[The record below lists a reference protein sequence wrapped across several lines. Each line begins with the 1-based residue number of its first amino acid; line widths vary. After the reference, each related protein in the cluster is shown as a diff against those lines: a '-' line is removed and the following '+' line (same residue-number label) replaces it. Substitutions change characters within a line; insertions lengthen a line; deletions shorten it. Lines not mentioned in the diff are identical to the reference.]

1 MIRLTF
7 SIKHLPIKVCE
18 ATINSMQLDLGSD
31 PRTDILLRAQA
42 TLIERFGR
50 IVRPADKRRSPEW
63 VLVHGVIGA
72 QTKTAASNASTDG
85 LLEEY
90 GSWEAVA
97 AAPVEE
103 LEKRLHRQ
111 TFPSV
116 AARRLKDCLGAI
128 IKARGSVDLRHLSN
142 LETAEA
148 MAWLETLPGV
158 ARKNSAGV
166 MNASTFNRRA
176 MVIDGHHRR
185 IMQRMGIV
193 PPKADT
199 ARTYD
204 ALMPIVPEEWSA
216 EDMDEHHLLLK
227 KLGQTCCRP
236 RKAECDDCPVRADCK
251 FAAGRL

>member
-1 MIRLTF
+1 MKDTQ
-7 SIKHLPIKVCE
+7 
-18 ATINSMQLDLGSD
+18 ATMNVMQLDLGSD
-31 PRTDILLRAQA
+31 PRTDILRRSQTA
-42 TLIERFGR
+42 LIERFGR
-50 IVRPADKRRSPEW
+50 IVRPPEKRRSPEW

-85 LLEEY
+85 LLAEY

-97 AAPVEE
+97 EAPVEE
-103 LEKRLHRQ
+103 LEARLQRQ

-116 AARRLKDCLGAI
+116 AAKRLKDCLNAI
-128 IKARGSVDLRHLSN
+128 IAARGAVDLRHLSN

-166 MNASTFNRRA
+166 MNASAFNRKA

-193 PPKADT
+193 PDRADT
-199 ARTYD
+199 AKTYD

-216 EDMDEHHLLLK
+216 ADMDEHHLLK
-227 KLGQTCCRP
+227 KLGQTYCRP
-236 RKAECDDCPVRADCK
+236 RRAECDGCPVRSDCK
-251 FAAGRL
+251 TGTASLPVR

>member
-1 MIRLTF
+1 
-7 SIKHLPIKVCE
+7 
-18 ATINSMQLDLGSD
+18 MQLPLGPD
-31 PRTDILLRAQA
+31 PHTERLRRLHRA
-42 TLIERFGR
+42 LIDRFGR
-50 IVRPADKRRSPEW
+50 IIRPPEKRRSPEW

-85 LLEEY
+85 LLAEY

-103 LEKRLHRQ
+103 LEARLQRQ
-111 TFPSV
+111 TFPGV

-128 IKARGSVDLRHLSN
+128 QAACGRVDLRHLAK
-142 LETAEA
+142 LDTAEA

-166 MNASTFNRRA
+166 MNASTFDRKA

-193 PPKADT
+193 PASADT
-199 ARTYD
+199 ARAYD
-204 ALMPIVPEEWSA
+204 ALMPLVPAEWSA
-216 EDMDEHHLLLK
+216 ADLDEHHLLLK

-236 RKAECDDCPVRADCK
+236 RAPACPACPVCGDC
-251 FAAGRL
+251 ASGRRRG